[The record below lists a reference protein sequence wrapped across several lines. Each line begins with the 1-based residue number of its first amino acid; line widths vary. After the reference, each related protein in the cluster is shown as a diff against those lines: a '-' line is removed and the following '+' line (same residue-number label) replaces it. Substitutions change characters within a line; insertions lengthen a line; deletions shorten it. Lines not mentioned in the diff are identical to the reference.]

1 MGQPYDFRRIRDRPD
16 DHHHGPCHRRHDCQL
31 AWPLAEP
38 SPYYLGLAFAAGRA
52 LVFLTIVATWG
63 VYFRDFAS
71 EPPNPPLWRFS
82 VILVQAIAI
91 YLAARASLP
100 DEVPSEGCRLAD
112 HYEQVSSYLWASLS
126 FTYLIYIGS
135 KLSRLGWSAI
145 VDPYLPAT
153 LQLLVMIVLVVVRR
167 RRIHALLT
175 PVVVALLCY
184 EHLTEPMFG

>member
-1 MGQPYDFRRIRDRPD
+1 MSSGEFVIGLMTIITGLAIADMIVSLHGLLLNRRRIEWDW
-16 DHHHGPCHRRHDCQL
+16 L
-31 AWPLAEP
+31 SLLVAL
-38 SPYYLGLAFAAGRA
+38 
-52 LVFLTIVATWG
+52 LVFLIIVATWG

-100 DEVPSEGCRLAD
+100 DDVSSEGCRLAD

-145 VDPYLPAT
+145 VDPYLLAA
-153 LQLLVMIVLVVVRR
+153 LQLLLMVVLVFVRQ

-175 PVVVALLCY
+175 PVVVALFCLD
-184 EHLTEPMFG
+184 HLMEPMFG

>member
-1 MGQPYDFRRIRDRPD
+1 MSSGEFVI
-16 DHHHGPCHRRHDCQL
+16 GL
-31 AWPLAEP
+31 MTIIT
-38 SPYYLGLAFAAGRA
+38 GLAIADMIVSLHGLLLHRSRIKWDWLSLLVAL

-100 DEVPSEGCRLAD
+100 DEVGAEGCRLAD

-126 FTYLIYIGS
+126 FTYVIYIGS
-135 KLSRLGWSAI
+135 KLSRLGWLSI
-145 VDPYLPAT
+145 VDTYLPAT
-153 LQLLVMIVLVVVRR
+153 LQLLFMLVLIFVRQ
-167 RRIHALLT
+167 RRIHAWLA
-175 PVVVALLCY
+175 PVVVALFFY
-184 EHLTEPMFG
+184 DHLTEPMFG